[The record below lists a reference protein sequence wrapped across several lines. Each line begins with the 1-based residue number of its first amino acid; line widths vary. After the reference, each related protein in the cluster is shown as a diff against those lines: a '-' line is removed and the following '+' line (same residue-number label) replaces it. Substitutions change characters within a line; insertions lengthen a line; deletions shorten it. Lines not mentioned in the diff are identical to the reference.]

1 MREAMP
7 IIAALLAAGAP
18 GGIAF
23 LIVELF
29 R

>member
-1 MREAMP
+1 MNEATP
-7 IIAALLAAGAP
+7 IIVALLAAGTP